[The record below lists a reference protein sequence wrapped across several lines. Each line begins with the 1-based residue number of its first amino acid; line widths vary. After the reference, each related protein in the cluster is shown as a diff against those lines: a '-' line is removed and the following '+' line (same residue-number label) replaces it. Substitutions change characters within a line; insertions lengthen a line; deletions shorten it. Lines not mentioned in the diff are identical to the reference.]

1 MNLQQLLAD
10 ANISGLTV
18 EGCPNDCTI
27 TDIQL
32 DSRLIGADNL
42 FAALPGTQVDGA
54 SFAASAVNAGAMA
67 ILASSTARLG
77 DTQNAIVLRHAEPA
91 YALSQLC
98 RAYFKPL
105 PSSLVAVTGTNGKTS
120 VATFLRQIWQASGK
134 IPPASAPWAFTQRPG
149 IGARAEP
156 RCCYLAIALSGL
168 KKAGSTVA
176 MAPAAMAWTNTDYT
190 G

>member
-32 DSRLIGADNL
+32 DSRLISADNL

-134 IPPASAPWAFTQRPG
+134 NAASIGTWAFTQKTWY
-149 IGARAEP
+149 
-156 RCCYLAIALSGL
+156 RCPS
-168 KKAGSTVA
+168 
-176 MAPAAMAWTNTDYT
+176 
-190 G
+190 